1 MNRTHHHLPSPSSTI
16 LSVLC
21 TALLALVADGAR
33 ATPCDATEGGLF
45 LGPVGSTTLDGDHA
59 VGRRACPRTEVGIG
73 TALQGTLEP
82 EKYGLDL
89 TIQVASGSPIFIRGA
104 GRVFGSFA
112 LSRRLELFASFEP
125 VYARYLISGY
135 QASYIGPGH
144 STLGATIVA
153 YEDDVIVL
161 SVTQSATLP
170 SAFGLYKNAWPFAF
184 DSGVTM
190 TFAPL
195 DVLHL
200 HGQLS
205 GIASIAYTVANPD
218 PKVGVMALAG
228 GELLLF
234 DWASLVVDLYSVA
247 LYRAPLDN
255 VAVQGALRAKI
266 FAGLGVEASLMVPL
280 HGADRNLFVQ
290 RLSLAY
296 RF

>member
-1 MNRTHHHLPSPSSTI
+1 MKYSTVHPGQRSTTT
-16 LSVLC
+16 LLVLVLGF
-21 TALLALVADGAR
+21 ALADAAR
-33 ATPCDATEGGLF
+33 ATPCDATDEGLF
-45 LGPVGSTTLDGDHA
+45 LGPIATTTLDGDHA
-59 VGRRACPRTEVGIG
+59 SARRACPRTEVGLG
-73 TALQGTLEP
+73 TSLQGTLEP

-104 GRVFGSFA
+104 GRVFGSLA
-112 LSRRLELFASFEP
+112 IGDRLELFGSFEP
-125 VYARYLISGY
+125 LYARYLISGY

-144 STLGATIVA
+144 STLGATFVA
-153 YEDDVIVL
+153 YADDVIVL

-184 DSGVTM
+184 DSGLTT
-190 TFAPL
+190 TFSPI

-200 HGQLS
+200 HAQLS
-205 GIASIAYTVANPD
+205 GVASFAYTMAESD
-218 PKVGVMALAG
+218 PRVGVMGLAG

-234 DWASLVVDLYSVA
+234 EWASLVVDLYGLA

-255 VAVQGALRAKI
+255 VAIQAAARAKI
-266 FAGLGVEASLMVPL
+266 FAGLGVEASISLPL